1 MKNGY
6 ALRLVALI
14 ILCMP
19 FSCSICFDPYYDEDE
34 AIQEEIVT
42 DDDSD
47 PGDDDNDDNVD
58 PSDQE
63 VWEDSATG
71 LMWQKTDECC
81 RNAWQALSH
90 CDYLSWAGYSDWRLP
105 TISELRS
112 LIRGCSDT
120 ETGGDCG
127 VVDECIE
134 YSCWNN
140 LCGGCTSEAGPG
152 PGGQYIVNELEG
164 EGDKYWSISE
174 ASLNAY
180 YYTYHYWYV
189 NFDFGRVDYYWAN
202 YEYYVRCVR

>member
-1 MKNGY
+1 MKKSY
-6 ALRLVALI
+6 ALRIVALI
-14 ILCMP
+14 FLSTTL
-19 FSCSICFDPYYDEDE
+19 SCSICFDTNHEDD
-34 AIQEEIVT
+34 T
-42 DDDSD
+42 DSYEDSIYESDD
-47 PGDDDNDDNVD
+47 DDDNDDND
-58 PSDQE
+58 DTEGQE
-63 VWEDSATG
+63 VWTDPATG

-152 PGGQYIVNELEG
+152 PGGQYVVSELESK
-164 EGDKYWSISE
+164 GDKYWSVSD
-174 ASLNAY
+174 AYMNSY

-189 NFDFGRVDYYWAN
+189 DFDFGRVDYYWAN
-202 YEYYVRCVR
+202 YEYHVRCVR